1 MDGLIEVCE
10 RDVDFLLLEELQ
22 CNEKFR
28 RWVLDKAGSGPD
40 ASTEIV
46 RLARS
51 VATFRGETDLLFVH
65 RDSDGAPRAIMM
77 ENKIDA
83 VFTPKQAE
91 RYHARGEDGIR
102 QGEWVR
108 YVVALI
114 APRKRLEE
122 PDTAS
127 FPIQISYEDVAEQL
141 SGDEARQIFKRSILK
156 YACRTATRP
165 WVQVVDPMITI
176 WFRQARELAAR
187 EYPDLPLPLERP
199 RAPTNTWMGFCP
211 EGYAAAQLGI
221 EIKPAM
227 GVVDLRFKGVSLG
240 GLRRAVNALLA
251 PKMETMAA
259 DKSCAIRL
267 TFPPADVRQKFS
279 GQEALLRPMFAGALD
294 LARFAAT
301 HRPTIER
308 LLDS

>member
-28 RWVLDKAGSGPD
+28 RWVLNKVGSQPD

-65 RDSDGAPRAIMM
+65 RDFDGAPRAIMI

-102 QGEWVR
+102 QGEWMR

-114 APRKRLEE
+114 APKKRLEG
-122 PDTAS
+122 PDTAP
-127 FPIQISYEDVAEQL
+127 FANRISYEEAAEQL
-141 SGDEARQIFKRSILK
+141 LGDEYRRTFKRCILQ
-156 YACRTATRP
+156 YACKTVARP
-165 WVQVVDPMITI
+165 WVQVADPEVTG
-176 WFRQARELAAR
+176 WFRQARMLAAR
-187 EYPDLPLPLERP
+187 EYPDLPLPLEHD
-199 RAPTNTWMGFCP
+199 RAPANTWMIFCP
-211 EGYAAAQLGI
+211 EGYRPSRLVI

-227 GVVDLRFKGVSLG
+227 GAVDLRFWGVPVG
-240 GLRRAVNALLA
+240 DLRRAVNELLA
-251 PKMETMAA
+251 PEMNTMPAG
-259 DKSCAIRL
+259 KSCAIRL
-267 TFPPADVRQKFS
+267 TFPAADVRQEFS
-279 GQEALLRPMFAGALD
+279 GQETLLRPMFAGALE
-294 LARFAAT
+294 LMRFALANKLA
-301 HRPTIER
+301 IER
-308 LLDS
+308 LLNG